1 MGSELILNLMF
12 HAKIDI
18 EQIETVVNSTG
29 SVCVC
34 VWGGQYD
41 TNITGIEVFFQI
53 YQHGLDSTLSVSI
66 GLQSRLRNSNR

>member
-29 SVCVC
+29 SVCWWVGG
-34 VWGGQYD
+34 WGGQYD
-41 TNITGIEVFFQI
+41 TNVTGIEVFFFKFT
-53 YQHGLDSTLSVSI
+53 STV
-66 GLQSRLRNSNR
+66 